1 MIACVALL
9 QYPHF
14 PLLESTVR
22 TFIASLKS
30 SLRKMP
36 GQQIQQIIQDRYID
50 HNRLQTLLASKFPP
64 GSFSMTVSAS
74 PYKTVTKHQVILP
87 SGN

>member
-1 MIACVALL
+1 
-9 QYPHF
+9 
-14 PLLESTVR
+14 
-22 TFIASLKS
+22 
-30 SLRKMP
+30 MP

-74 PYKTVTKHQVILP
+74 PYITVTKHQIILS
-87 SGN
+87 SGNLIDG